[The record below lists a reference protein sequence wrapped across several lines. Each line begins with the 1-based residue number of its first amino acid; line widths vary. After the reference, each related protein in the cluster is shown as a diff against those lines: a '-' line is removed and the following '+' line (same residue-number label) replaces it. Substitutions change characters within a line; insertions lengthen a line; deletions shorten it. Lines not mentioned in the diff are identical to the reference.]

1 MIDRE
6 HAIGMRLSVVA
17 ISAQVAI
24 GALLAIGAVVALGV
38 EVDTDDH
45 CKDMQIRCI

>member
-1 MIDRE
+1 MIDKE

-24 GALLAIGAVVALGV
+24 GVLLAIGAVVAFGTD
-38 EVDTDDH
+38 VDTDGY
-45 CKDMQIRCI
+45 CKDMHIR

>member
-1 MIDRE
+1 MIDKE

-24 GALLAIGAVVALGV
+24 GVFLAIGAVVVFGA
-38 EVDTDDH
+38 EVDTDGY
-45 CKDMQIRCI
+45 CKDMHIR

>member
-1 MIDRE
+1 MIDKE

-24 GALLAIGAVVALGV
+24 SVLLAIGAVVAFGA
-38 EVDTDDH
+38 EVDTDGH
-45 CKDMQIRCI
+45 CKDMHIR